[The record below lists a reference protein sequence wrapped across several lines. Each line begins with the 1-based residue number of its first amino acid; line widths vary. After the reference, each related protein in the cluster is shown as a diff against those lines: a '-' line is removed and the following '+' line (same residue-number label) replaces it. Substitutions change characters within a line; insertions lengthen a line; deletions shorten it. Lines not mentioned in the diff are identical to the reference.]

1 MSVDK
6 DELIRL
12 LKSHG
17 LTDKEIAKLGNDDV
31 TWESLQKQ
39 QAKKIIAPEWE
50 IPAGEDREI
59 GEHEFRE
66 IIAAGYEAVN
76 SKGMLSDGLEM
87 AGTAIKTAIKLYL
100 AKQSGGLVG

>member
-1 MSVDK
+1 MPDQ
-6 DELIRL
+6 DMIEL

-17 LTDKEIAKLGNDDV
+17 LTDEEIAKLGNDET

-39 QAKKIIAPEWE
+39 HAKQVIKPEWE
-50 IPAGEDREI
+50 IPAGQDREI

-100 AKQSGGLVG
+100 AKQTGGLVG